1 VIPYPQ
7 YMSRHPKR
15 IPLVEYDVIVTE
27 RIGWRDSENKSKG
40 KVTYIDV
47 AYENKRVIGFV
58 TVDKEG
64 NELEVVRR

>member
-1 VIPYPQ
+1 
-7 YMSRHPKR
+7 
-15 IPLVEYDVIVTE
+15 VEYDVIVTE